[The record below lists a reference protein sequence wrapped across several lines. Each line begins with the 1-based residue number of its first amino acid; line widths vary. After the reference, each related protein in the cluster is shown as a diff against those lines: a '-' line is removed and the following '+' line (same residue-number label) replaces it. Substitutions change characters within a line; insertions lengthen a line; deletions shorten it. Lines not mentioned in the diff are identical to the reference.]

1 MSADVVVGLDIGT
14 TSTKALVVGA
24 DGTEVADRRVRTHWT
39 RSAGWSE
46 TTADALYEGSV
57 AAVTAAL
64 QAAERVLGHAPAV
77 VGIGIC
83 GMGESGVLLAPDGT
97 STAPVIAWFDPRG
110 TAEMAALPQ
119 QERDAFAGTTGL
131 PVSALSTLAK
141 LLWLRG
147 HGVLTGPG
155 TCWLNVPEYVA
166 HRLGAER
173 ASEPSLASRT
183 GLLEQATTAPWTA
196 ALDLL
201 DARADLLPPL
211 RRAGTAL
218 GAVAGPDLP
227 PGLAGAAVVVAGHD
241 HPVASFGAGAW
252 GPDDL
257 FDSCGTA
264 ESVLRIVARP
274 LSDSQRAALVEL
286 GLTAGHHVLSDRWVV
301 AGPTRG
307 GIVLGRVLAMLGC
320 TDGAARERLDAAWLP
335 AQDPTRDPARGVGR
349 VVVEGA
355 GMGCDQVVVRTD
367 ADDVGPDDV
376 WAAALV
382 HVSDTVA
389 TLAGSIDEQ
398 VGSTRRRVVA
408 AGGWTRMA
416 SVRGQKL
423 RALPDV
429 TFSPR
434 SQPGA
439 FGAATLAA
447 WAASGEQCTPVQFAG
462 GFVGGSA
469 RAADVSADA
478 APTSSPMPH
487 LAATQ
492 GAPA

>member
-14 TSTKALVVGA
+14 TSTKALVVGT
-24 DGTEVADRRVRTHWT
+24 DGAEVADRRVRTHWT
-39 RSAGWSE
+39 GRAGWSE
-46 TTADALYEGSV
+46 TTADALYEGSL

-64 QAAERVLGHAPAV
+64 QAAETTLGQAPTV

-83 GMGESGVLLAPDGT
+83 GMGESGVLLAQDGAAA
-97 STAPVIAWFDPRG
+97 APVIAWFDPRG
-110 TAEMAALPQ
+110 AGEMAALPQ
-119 QERDAFAGTTGL
+119 QERDAFPGTTGL
-131 PVSALSTLAK
+131 PASALSTLAK

-147 HGVLTGPG
+147 QGLVTGPG

-173 ASEPSLASRT
+173 AGEPSLASRT

-201 DARADLLPPL
+201 GARADLLPPL
-211 RRAGTAL
+211 RPAGTTL

-227 PGLAGAAVVVAGHD
+227 PGLAGATVVVAGHD

-264 ESVLRIVARP
+264 ESVLRIVPRP
-274 LSDSQRAALVEL
+274 LSDSHRAALVDL
-286 GLTAGHHVLSDRWVV
+286 GLTSGHHILFDRWVV

-307 GIVLGRVLAMLGC
+307 GIVLGRVLAMLGR
-320 TDGAARERLDAAWLP
+320 TDGAARERLDAGW
-335 AQDPTRDPARGVGR
+335 DPARHPARGSGR

-355 GMGCDQVVVRTD
+355 AMDSDQVVVSTD

-376 WAAALV
+376 WAAALA
-382 HVSDTVA
+382 HVCDTVA

-408 AGGWTRMA
+408 AGGWTRMS

-447 WAASGEQCTPVQFAG
+447 WAASGHQGSPVEFAG

-478 APTSSPMPH
+478 APTSSPRPH